1 MQDILRL
8 EGVSKS
14 YGNKKV
20 VDNAYI
26 SLKKGE
32 IYGFV
37 GPNGAGKTTIMKMIT
52 NLIKKDSGNII
63 IFGEDVQPGD
73 YEYFKRIGSLIESPS
88 FYKNM
93 TLEENIKIYCDYRGF
108 YDKSEI
114 DKIIKL
120 FGLEEYRKLKASKL
134 SLGNKQR
141 LGIAQALVTMPEI
154 LILDEPINGLDP
166 VGIKEIRELL
176 LKLSKEYGIT
186 IFISSHI
193 LSEVESIADRIGIIN
208 KGKILE
214 EISMEDLRRKCGE
227 YIELTLSDSKKA
239 AILLEKIFNIN
250 NYKILDDTS
259 IRIYH
264 PNLDGTKVLKEL
276 IDNGFKIDS
285 FNRKIE
291 SLEEYYI
298 KKVGGNINA

>member
-1 MQDILRL
+1 MEEILKL
-8 EGVSKS
+8 EGVCKS

-20 VDNAYI
+20 VDNA
-26 SLKKGE
+26 SLSLRKGE

-52 NLIKKDSGNII
+52 NLIKKDSGKIVV
-63 IFGEDVQPGD
+63 FGSELKTGD
-73 YEYFKRIGSLIESPS
+73 YEYFKRIGNLIESPS

-93 TLEENIKIYCDYRGF
+93 TLEENIEIYCDYNGF
-108 YDKSEI
+108 HDRKEMN
-114 DKIIKL
+114 KIIKL
-120 FGLEEYRKLKASKL
+120 FGLDEYRKLKASKL

-166 VGIKEIRELL
+166 IGIKEIRELL

-208 KGKILE
+208 RGKIIE
-214 EISMEDLRRKCGE
+214 EISMDDLRRKCGE
-227 YIELTLSDSKKA
+227 YIELTLNDSKKA
-239 AILLEKIFNIN
+239 SILLEKTFSIS
-250 NYKILDDTS
+250 NYKILDNTS
-259 IRIYH
+259 MRIYH
-264 PNLDGTKVLKEL
+264 PNLDGTNVLKEL
-276 IDNGFKIDS
+276 IDNGFKIGS

-298 KKVGGNINA
+298 KKIGGDINA